1 MKKVLL
7 ASLLGAAMMAPAY
20 SHTTTI
26 SEAEVKGPYI
36 GLGVTTSRHE
46 FIPETKYS
54 AKLFG
59 GYDFNRK
66 WGVEGGYVGQAD
78 FDQTFAPPGSLHG
91 VHHFN
96 GSGKSFYIGLKATLP
111 ISARFALIS
120 KFGLAHNRGKVQVT
134 DANAQAFYTETHGK
148 TGAYS
153 SLGVKYLVTP
163 AVALTLEVERM
174 GRPTSARHRNEAISL
189 NVSYSF

>member
-20 SHTTTI
+20 SQTNTVSH
-26 SEAEVKGPYI
+26 AEVKGPYI

-54 AKLFG
+54 GKLFG
-59 GYDFNRK
+59 GYNFNQT
-66 WGVEGGYVGQAD
+66 WGIEGGYVGQAR
-78 FDQTFAPPGSLHG
+78 FDQSIAPPGSVPGSHN
-91 VHHFN
+91 FS
-96 GSGKSFYIGLKATLP
+96 GSGKSVYIGVKATVP

-120 KFGLAHNRGKVQVT
+120 KFGLAHNRGEVQVT
-134 DANAQAFYTETHGK
+134 DGNAQPIYTETHGK
-148 TGAYS
+148 TGLYS
-153 SLGVKYLVTP
+153 GLGVKFLVTP
-163 AVALTLEVERM
+163 AIALTLEVERM